1 MNRSIITIRP
11 RFEGG
16 YDVYRND
23 EWAGSALSLEQVQ
36 EVARRHA
43 KEAADD
49 GEIGLVVLQDMRGQ
63 LQSVVEWVDPPR
75 DVIAIPDVVETSAS
89 DEPEAS

>member
-1 MNRSIITIRP
+1 MKRSIITIRP

-23 EWAGSALSLEQVQ
+23 EWAGSALSLDQVQ
-36 EVARRHA
+36 AVAHQKA
-43 KEAADD
+43 QEEAD
-49 GEIGLVVLQDMRGQ
+49 GGQIGLVVMHDMRGD

-75 DVIAIPDVVETSAS
+75 HVVTIPDAVESGAQDQAS
-89 DEPEAS
+89 SS